1 MLVVACVIKLLEGL
15 GRSKF
20 KKTLEEDEQALKK
33 GGLTSRQYVAIM
45 YRLGQKKV
53 LRSNLKL
60 LNVLMRILARYRGG
74 SLAEIKA
81 QYMGRVEDFESE
93 EEVLPNRLR
102 LRKYLRELV
111 GNQRRIFQAAAHRA
125 LKAKEQAE
133 AAK

>member
-33 GGLTSRQYVAIM
+33 GGLTSRQYVAAM
-45 YRLGQKKV
+45 YRLGQKTV
-53 LRSNLKL
+53 LCRNLKL

-81 QYMGRVEDFESE
+81 QYMERVEDFESE
-93 EEVLPNRLR
+93 EEVLPNRLT

-111 GNQRRIFQAAAHRA
+111 GN
-125 LKAKEQAE
+125 
-133 AAK
+133 